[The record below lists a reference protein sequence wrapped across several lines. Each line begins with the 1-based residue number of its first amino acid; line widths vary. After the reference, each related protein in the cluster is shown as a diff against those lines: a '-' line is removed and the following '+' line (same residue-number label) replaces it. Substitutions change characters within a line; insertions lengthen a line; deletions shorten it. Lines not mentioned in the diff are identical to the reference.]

1 MYPPPSHLHSRG
13 SAYLG
18 TELPGPH
25 TTLKVRART
34 LNPHSIP
41 ALWGTRD
48 SFVRSGNQGSET
60 LSNFAKVTELASGE
74 TEMRTLDFLVL
85 KSLLLSLKQQSV
97 TQVNM

>member
-25 TTLKVRART
+25 TTLKVRAWT

-48 SFVRSGNQGSET
+48 SFVRSGNQGSER
-60 LSNFAKVTELASGE
+60 LQHFCGE
-74 TEMRTLDFLVL
+74 AAEQILPECFGFM
-85 KSLLLSLKQQSV
+85 QN
-97 TQVNM
+97 QVICTHCGSCSFGTM